1 MRPFS
6 ATTSRLPTNLSL
18 TPSILD
24 RLVDPELMGGLL
36 HGFDLRHM
44 IDCVRR
50 DLEALLNT
58 RRSVVADPEA
68 FPEVADS
75 VVTYGMP
82 DMSLLTAASAAERL
96 EIGKL
101 VEAVVARF
109 EPRLRDITASL
120 VDSKAAGEEQT
131 VSFHIQAKLAVDPS
145 PDVSFETVLELMTGH
160 TSIKAGEGAT

>member
-1 MRPFS
+1 MRPS
-6 ATTSRLPTNLSL
+6 ALTTSRLPANLSL

-24 RLVDPELMGGLL
+24 RLVDQDLMSGSL
-36 HGFDLRHM
+36 HGYDLRHM

-58 RRSVVADPEA
+58 RRSVVADAEA

-96 EIGKL
+96 EIGK
-101 VEAVVARF
+101 
-109 EPRLRDITASL
+109 
-120 VDSKAAGEEQT
+120 
-131 VSFHIQAKLAVDPS
+131 
-145 PDVSFETVLELMTGH
+145 
-160 TSIKAGEGAT
+160 